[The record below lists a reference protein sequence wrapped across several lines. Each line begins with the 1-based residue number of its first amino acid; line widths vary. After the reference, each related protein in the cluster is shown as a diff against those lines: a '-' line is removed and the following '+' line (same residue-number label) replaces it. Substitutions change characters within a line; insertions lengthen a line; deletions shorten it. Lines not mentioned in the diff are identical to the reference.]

1 MQRLKRCDQFAEKK
15 RKKERKKEWTAL
27 DGFCS
32 KTVDVTPIV
41 KPGISSSHT
50 QKVFLAY
57 LIFFSNYC
65 FDSFPLIVSYMQ
77 GSSTFEVCEKSLYSQ
92 YSQYFVN

>member
-41 KPGISSSHT
+41 KAGISSSHT

-57 LIFFSNYC
+57 LIFFQ
-65 FDSFPLIVSYMQ
+65 L
-77 GSSTFEVCEKSLYSQ
+77 LL
-92 YSQYFVN
+92 

>member
-1 MQRLKRCDQFAEKK
+1 MGSAQKLLMSLQLLRLEFHPHH
-15 RKKERKKEWTAL
+15 
-27 DGFCS
+27 S
-32 KTVDVTPIV
+32 KSLFSVSD
-41 KPGISSSHT
+41 
-50 QKVFLAY
+50 
-57 LIFFSNYC
+57 FFSNYC

>member
-15 RKKERKKEWTAL
+15 RKKQRNKEWTAL

-32 KTVDVTPIV
+32 KTVDVTPNV
-41 KPGISSSHT
+41 KAGISSSHT

-57 LIFFSNYC
+57 LIFFPTIALTLSR
-65 FDSFPLIVSYMQ
+65 S
-77 GSSTFEVCEKSLYSQ
+77 
-92 YSQYFVN
+92 

>member
-15 RKKERKKEWTAL
+15 RKKEWTAL

-41 KPGISSSHT
+41 KAGISSSHT
-50 QKVFLAY
+50 QIAFLAY
-57 LIFFSNYC
+57 LIFFPTIALTLSLSQSVTC
-65 FDSFPLIVSYMQ
+65 KVPLLL
-77 GSSTFEVCEKSLYSQ
+77 SL
-92 YSQYFVN
+92 